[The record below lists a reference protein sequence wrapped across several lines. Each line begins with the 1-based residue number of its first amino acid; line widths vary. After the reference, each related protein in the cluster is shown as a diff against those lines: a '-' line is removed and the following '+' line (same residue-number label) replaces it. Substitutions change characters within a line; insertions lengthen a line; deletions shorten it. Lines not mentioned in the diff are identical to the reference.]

1 MRKFVSWR
9 RVSTKAQGKSGL
21 GLEAQASIIEHFVK
35 MEQGE
40 LIKDFHE
47 VYTGKDLD
55 GCVELQKAMR
65 FCKENGATLIIAKT
79 DRFRSTKEALDIY
92 DKMKGQIYFCD
103 LPHTDKFT
111 LTLFFALA
119 EREATIISIRTKQ
132 ALAAKKARGCKL
144 GRTSGADVREM
155 CAASAVSR
163 REKAR
168 NNPTNKI
175 IWGVLSQYTDG
186 GKRMPSTDEY
196 ERVCL
201 TLSGMGVTTSTG
213 LPFNVSRAR
222 NAYHNLKR
230 IFDGYHGLRFNV
242 SKLCY

>member
-1 MRKFVSWR
+1 MKKFVSWR
-9 RVSTKAQGKSGL
+9 RVSTKMQERSGL
-21 GLEAQASIIEHFVK
+21 GLEAQASIIEHFVNI
-35 MEQGE
+35 EQGE
-40 LIKDFHE
+40 LIKDFVE
-47 VYTGKDLD
+47 TYTGKDLE
-55 GCVELQKAMR
+55 GCAELQKAIK
-65 FCKENGATLIIAKT
+65 FCKANKATLIIAKT
-79 DRFRSTKEALDIY
+79 DRFRCTKEALDIY
-92 DKMKGQIYFCD
+92 DTMKGQIYFCD

-144 GRTSGADVREM
+144 GRTNGADVQEM
-155 CAASAVSR
+155 CAASATAR

-186 GKRMPSTDEY
+186 GTRMPSTDEY

-201 TLSGMGVTTSTG
+201 TLSGMGVMTSTG

-222 NAYHNLKR
+222 NAYHNLRK
-230 IFDGYHGLRFNV
+230 IY
-242 SKLCY
+242 

>member
-1 MRKFVSWR
+1 MKKFVSWR

-21 GLEAQASIIEHFVK
+21 GLEAQASIIEHFVNV
-35 MEQGE
+35 EQGE

-47 VYTGKDLD
+47 VYTGKDLE
-55 GCVELQKAMR
+55 GCVELQKAMN
-65 FCKENGATLIIAKT
+65 FCKENGATLIIAKS
-79 DRFRSTKEALDIY
+79 DRFRNTAEALKIY
-92 DKMKGQIYFCD
+92 DAMKGQIYFCD

-144 GRTSGADVREM
+144 GRTNGADVQGM
-155 CAASAVSR
+155 CAASATAR

-175 IWGVLSQYTDG
+175 IWGVLRQYTDG
-186 GKRMPSTDEY
+186 GKRMPSTSDY
-196 ERVCL
+196 ERICL
-201 TLSGMGVTTSTG
+201 TLSGMGVMTSTG

-222 NAYHNLKR
+222 NAYHNLRK
-230 IFDGYHGLRFNV
+230 IY
-242 SKLCY
+242 

>member
-1 MRKFVSWR
+1 MKKFVSWR

-21 GLEAQASIIEHFVK
+21 GLEAQASIIEHFVNV
-35 MEQGE
+35 EQGE

-47 VYTGKDLD
+47 VYTGKDLE
-55 GCVELQKAMR
+55 GCVELQKAMK
-65 FCKENGATLIIAKT
+65 FCKENGATLIIAKS
-79 DRFRSTKEALDIY
+79 DRFRNTAEALKIY
-92 DKMKGQIYFCD
+92 DAMKGQIYFCD

-144 GRTSGADVREM
+144 GRTNGADVQGM
-155 CAASAVSR
+155 CAASATAR

-175 IWGVLSQYTDG
+175 IWGVLNQYTDG
-186 GKRMPSTDEY
+186 GTRMPSTSDY
-196 ERVCL
+196 ERICL
-201 TLSGMGVTTSTG
+201 TLSGMGVMTSTG

-222 NAYHNLKR
+222 NAYHNLRK
-230 IFDGYHGLRFNV
+230 IY
-242 SKLCY
+242 

>member
-1 MRKFVSWR
+1 MKQCAIYL
-9 RVSTKAQGKSGL
+9 RVSTQKQNISHL
-21 GLEAQASIIEHFVK
+21 GLESQMQICESYIKETDGQLVKVFQDVQSGKSKDRKGLLDAIEFCKKNKCELVFAKLDRLARDVEFTFKVVNTGIQVHFCDMPQLNTLILGVMATVAQYER
-35 MEQGE
+35 E
-40 LIKDFHE
+40 LIS
-47 VYTGKDLD
+47 
-55 GCVELQKAMR
+55 Q
-65 FCKENGATLIIAKT
+65 
-79 DRFRSTKEALDIY
+79 
-92 DKMKGQIYFCD
+92 
-103 LPHTDKFT
+103 
-111 LTLFFALA
+111 
-119 EREATIISIRTKQ
+119 RTKQ

-144 GRTSGADVREM
+144 GRTSGADVQEM
-155 CAASAVSR
+155 CAASATAR

-186 GKRMPSTDEY
+186 GTRMPSTDEY

>member
-1 MRKFVSWR
+1 MKKFVSWR
-9 RVSTKAQGKSGL
+9 RVSTKKQERSGL
-21 GLEAQASIIEHFVK
+21 GLEAQASIIGHFVK
-35 MEQGE
+35 VEQGE
-40 LIKDFHE
+40 LIKDFVE
-47 VYTGKDLD
+47 TYTGKDLE
-55 GCVELQKAMR
+55 GCAELQKAIK
-65 FCKENGATLIIAKT
+65 FCKANKATLIIAKT
-79 DRFRSTKEALDIY
+79 DRFRCTKEALDIY
-92 DKMKGQIYFCD
+92 DTMKGQIYFCD

-144 GRTSGADVREM
+144 GRTNGADVQEM
-155 CAASAVSR
+155 CAASATAR

-186 GKRMPSTDEY
+186 GKRMPSTSDY

-201 TLSGMGVTTSTG
+201 TLSGMGVMTPTG

-222 NAYHNLKR
+222 NAYHNLRK
-230 IFDGYHGLRFNV
+230 IY
-242 SKLCY
+242 

>member
-1 MRKFVSWR
+1 MNNYSMKKFVSWR
-9 RVSTKAQGKSGL
+9 RVSTGKQLRSGL
-21 GLEAQASIIEHFVK
+21 GLEAQASIIEHFVNV
-35 MEQGE
+35 EQGE

-47 VYTGKDLD
+47 VYTGKDLE
-55 GCVELQKAMR
+55 GCVELQKAMK
-65 FCKENGATLIIAKT
+65 FCKENGATLIIAKS
-79 DRFRSTKEALDIY
+79 DRFRNTAEALKIY
-92 DKMKGQIYFCD
+92 DAMKGQIYFCD

-144 GRTSGADVREM
+144 GRTNGADVQEM
-155 CAASAVSR
+155 CAASATAR

-175 IWGVLSQYTDG
+175 IWGVLRQYTDG
-186 GKRMPSTDEY
+186 GKRMPSTSDY
-196 ERVCL
+196 ERICL
-201 TLSGMGVTTSTG
+201 TLSGMGVMTSTG

-222 NAYHNLKR
+222 NAYHNLRK
-230 IFDGYHGLRFNV
+230 IY
-242 SKLCY
+242 

>member
-1 MRKFVSWR
+1 M
-9 RVSTKAQGKSGL
+9 
-21 GLEAQASIIEHFVK
+21 EAQANIIEHFVNV
-35 MEQGE
+35 EQGE

-47 VYTGKDLD
+47 VYTGKDLE
-55 GCVELQKAMR
+55 GCIELQKAMK
-65 FCKENGATLIIAKT
+65 FCKENSAILIIAKS
-79 DRFRSTKEALDIY
+79 DRFRNTAEALKIY
-92 DKMKGQIYFCD
+92 DAMKGQIYFCD

-132 ALAAKKARGCKL
+132 ALAAKKARGYKL
-144 GRTSGADVREM
+144 GRTNGADVQEM
-155 CAASAVSR
+155 CAASATAR

-186 GKRMPSTDEY
+186 GTRMPSTSDY
-196 ERVCL
+196 ERACL
-201 TLSGMGVTTSTG
+201 TLSGMGVMTSTG

-222 NAYHNLKR
+222 NAYHNLRK
-230 IFDGYHGLRFNV
+230 IY
-242 SKLCY
+242 

>member
-1 MRKFVSWR
+1 MKKFVSWR

-21 GLEAQASIIEHFVK
+21 GLEAQANIIEHFVNV
-35 MEQGE
+35 EQGE

-47 VYTGKDLD
+47 VYTGKDLE
-55 GCVELQKAMR
+55 GCIELQKAMK
-65 FCKENGATLIIAKT
+65 FCKENSAILIIAKS
-79 DRFRSTKEALDIY
+79 DRFRNTAEALKIY
-92 DKMKGQIYFCD
+92 DAMKGQIYFCD

-144 GRTSGADVREM
+144 GRTNGADVQEM
-155 CAASAVSR
+155 CAASATAR

-186 GKRMPSTDEY
+186 GTRMPSTSDY
-196 ERVCL
+196 ERACL
-201 TLSGMGVTTSTG
+201 TLSGMGVMTSTG

-222 NAYHNLKR
+222 NAYHNLRK
-230 IFDGYHGLRFNV
+230 IY
-242 SKLCY
+242 

>member
-1 MRKFVSWR
+1 MKQCAIYL
-9 RVSTKAQGKSGL
+9 RVSTQKQNISHL
-21 GLEAQASIIEHFVK
+21 GLESQMQICESYIKETDGQLAKVFQDVQSGKSKDRKGLLDAIEFCKKNKCELVFAKLDRLARDVEFTFKVVNTGIQVHFCDMPQLNTLILGVMATVAQYER
-35 MEQGE
+35 E
-40 LIKDFHE
+40 LIS
-47 VYTGKDLD
+47 
-55 GCVELQKAMR
+55 Q
-65 FCKENGATLIIAKT
+65 
-79 DRFRSTKEALDIY
+79 
-92 DKMKGQIYFCD
+92 
-103 LPHTDKFT
+103 
-111 LTLFFALA
+111 
-119 EREATIISIRTKQ
+119 RTKQ

-144 GRTSGADVREM
+144 GRTSGADVQNM
-155 CAASAVSR
+155 CAASATAR

-222 NAYHNLKR
+222 NAYHNLRK
-230 IFDGYHGLRFNV
+230 IY
-242 SKLCY
+242 

>member
-1 MRKFVSWR
+1 MKKFVSWR
-9 RVSTKAQGKSGL
+9 RVSTGKQLRSGL
-21 GLEAQASIIEHFVK
+21 GLEAQASIIEHFVNV
-35 MEQGE
+35 EQGE

-47 VYTGKDLD
+47 VYTGKDLE
-55 GCVELQKAMR
+55 GCVELQKAMK
-65 FCKENGATLIIAKT
+65 FCKENGATLIIAKS
-79 DRFRSTKEALDIY
+79 DRFRNTAEALKIY
-92 DKMKGQIYFCD
+92 DAMKGQIYFCD

-144 GRTSGADVREM
+144 GRTNGADVQEM
-155 CAASAVSR
+155 CAASATAR

-186 GKRMPSTDEY
+186 GTRMPSTDEY

-201 TLSGMGVTTSTG
+201 TLSGMGVMTSTG

-222 NAYHNLKR
+222 NAYHNLRK
-230 IFDGYHGLRFNV
+230 IY
-242 SKLCY
+242 

>member
-1 MRKFVSWR
+1 MKKFVSWR
-9 RVSTKAQGKSGL
+9 RVSTGKQLRSGL
-21 GLEAQASIIEHFVK
+21 GLEAQASIIEHFVNV
-35 MEQGE
+35 EQGE

-47 VYTGKDLD
+47 VYTGKDLE
-55 GCVELQKAMR
+55 GCVELQKAMK
-65 FCKENGATLIIAKT
+65 FCKENGATLIIAKS
-79 DRFRSTKEALDIY
+79 DRFRNTAEALKIY
-92 DKMKGQIYFCD
+92 DAMKGQIYFCD

-144 GRTSGADVREM
+144 GRTNGADVQEM
-155 CAASAVSR
+155 CAASATAR

-186 GKRMPSTDEY
+186 GTRMPSTNDY

-222 NAYHNLKR
+222 NAYHNLRK
-230 IFDGYHGLRFNV
+230 IY
-242 SKLCY
+242 

>member
-1 MRKFVSWR
+1 MKRFVSWR

-21 GLEAQASIIEHFVK
+21 GLEAQASIIEHFVNV
-35 MEQGE
+35 EQGD

-47 VYTGKDLD
+47 VYTGKDLE
-55 GCVELQKAMR
+55 GCVELQKAMK
-65 FCKENGATLIIAKT
+65 FCKENGATLIIAKS
-79 DRFRSTKEALDIY
+79 DRFRNTAEALKIY
-92 DKMKGQIYFCD
+92 DAMKGQIYFCD

-144 GRTSGADVREM
+144 GRTSGADVQEM
-155 CAASAVSR
+155 CAASATAR

-175 IWGVLSQYTDG
+175 IWGVLNQYTDG
-186 GKRMPSTDEY
+186 GKRMPSTSDY
-196 ERVCL
+196 ERICL
-201 TLSGMGVTTSTG
+201 TLSGMGVMTSTG

-222 NAYHNLKR
+222 NAYHNLRK
-230 IFDGYHGLRFNV
+230 IY
-242 SKLCY
+242 

>member
-1 MRKFVSWR
+1 MNIMKKFVSWR

-21 GLEAQASIIEHFVK
+21 GLEAQASIIEHFVNV
-35 MEQGE
+35 EQGE

-47 VYTGKDLD
+47 VYTGKDLE
-55 GCVELQKAMR
+55 GCVELQKAMK
-65 FCKENGATLIIAKT
+65 FCKENGATLIIAKS
-79 DRFRSTKEALDIY
+79 DRFRNTAEALKIY
-92 DKMKGQIYFCD
+92 DAMKGQIYFCD

-144 GRTSGADVREM
+144 GRTNGADVQEM
-155 CAASAVSR
+155 CAASATAR

-175 IWGVLSQYTDG
+175 IWGVLRQYTDG
-186 GKRMPSTDEY
+186 GKRMPSTSDY
-196 ERVCL
+196 ERICL
-201 TLSGMGVTTSTG
+201 TLSGMGVMTSTG

-222 NAYHNLKR
+222 NAYHNLRK
-230 IFDGYHGLRFNV
+230 IY
-242 SKLCY
+242 